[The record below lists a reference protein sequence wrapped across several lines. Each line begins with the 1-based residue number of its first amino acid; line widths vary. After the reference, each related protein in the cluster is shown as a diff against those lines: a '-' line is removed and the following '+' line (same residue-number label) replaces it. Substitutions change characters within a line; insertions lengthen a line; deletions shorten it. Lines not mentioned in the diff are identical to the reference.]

1 MSKWSY
7 WGQNDPQNNQNYP
20 NDYRCDGHGGR
31 CWLRCSVTLPA
42 NSPRIHSHQN
52 DHDDRGDFE
61 DNHDIPIIMKMIIT
75 GDVIRKTAHCDDNF
89 KEYHDIMMLLSMFW
103 KWSWSL
109 IKQPAFPIFLFSV
122 ILWIKLLI
130 EINWSTTT
138 TLRWVKCCKKFYKIR
153 TKWREWLN
161 SHLFGFS

>member
-7 WGQNDPQNNQNYP
+7 WGKNDHQNNQNYP

-75 GDVIRKTAHCDDNF
+75 GDVIVKTAHWDDHGDDNL
-89 KEYHDIMMLLSMFW
+89 KEYHDIMIYHDVIINVLKMVLVDYH
-103 KWSWSL
+103 WSNN
-109 IKQPAFPIFLFSV
+109 PNFLYFCFQ
-122 ILWIKLLI
+122 W
-130 EINWSTTT
+130 
-138 TLRWVKCCKKFYKIR
+138 FY
-153 TKWREWLN
+153 ELN
-161 SHLFGFS
+161 C

>member
-75 GDVIRKTAHCDDNF
+75 GDVIVKTAHWDDHGDDNF
-89 KEYHDIMMLLSMFW
+89 KEYHDIMI
-103 KWSWSL
+103 SWCYYQCFENGHGGRSL
-109 IKQPAFPIFLFSV
+109 IKQPEFPIFLFSV
-122 ILWIKLLI
+122 ILWIKLLK
-130 EINWSTTT
+130 EIKWSTTT
-138 TLRWVKCCKKFYKIR
+138 MSKL
-153 TKWREWLN
+153 L
-161 SHLFGFS
+161 